1 MKVARFWVRESATLV
16 DERGRE
22 HSTVAW
28 GWSSD
33 SVEEASLR
41 AKSAAERIIRWVVG
55 PNNNDPTPSAQY
67 QYFGGRPPREEIL
80 QEFHDASGETFA
92 TITRNIY
99 GSTVLN
105 CRDFMF
111 IDIDCREPPALLRWV
126 RAIFGIR
133 GPTRRSEAGALQN
146 ISYWSSVNP
155 HTALKVYR
163 TAAGLRVAIVD
174 RSIQANDPDVHGIL
188 KELERSTN
196 PSSAVAANWRRWAI
210 TRKGIAMKAY
220 SSDLRERVLLDCDAG
235 METRQ
240 AAVKHRV
247 SESWI
252 RRLKQRRRDT
262 GETTPRPC
270 RNRRVAKWLAYA
282 DRLQEL
288 VRQQPDATLGELATA
303 LGGELRPQTIS
314 RALKTL
320 RLTFKKSASRR
331 GARPARR
338 GDASAVVAAVAVGNA
353 REATGFH

>member
-1 MKVARFWVRESATLV
+1 
-16 DERGRE
+16 
-22 HSTVAW
+22 
-28 GWSSD
+28 
-33 SVEEASLR
+33 
-41 AKSAAERIIRWVVG
+41 
-55 PNNNDPTPSAQY
+55 
-67 QYFGGRPPREEIL
+67 
-80 QEFHDASGETFA
+80 
-92 TITRNIY
+92 
-99 GSTVLN
+99 
-105 CRDFMF
+105 
-111 IDIDCREPPALLRWV
+111 
-126 RAIFGIR
+126 
-133 GPTRRSEAGALQN
+133 
-146 ISYWSSVNP
+146 
-155 HTALKVYR
+155 
-163 TAAGLRVAIVD
+163 
-174 RSIQANDPDVHGIL
+174 
-188 KELERSTN
+188 
-196 PSSAVAANWRRWAI
+196 
-210 TRKGIAMKAY
+210 MKAY

-262 GETTPRPC
+262 GETTPRSC

-353 REATGFH
+353 REATGLH

>member
-1 MKVARFWVRESATLV
+1 
-16 DERGRE
+16 
-22 HSTVAW
+22 
-28 GWSSD
+28 
-33 SVEEASLR
+33 
-41 AKSAAERIIRWVVG
+41 
-55 PNNNDPTPSAQY
+55 
-67 QYFGGRPPREEIL
+67 
-80 QEFHDASGETFA
+80 
-92 TITRNIY
+92 
-99 GSTVLN
+99 
-105 CRDFMF
+105 
-111 IDIDCREPPALLRWV
+111 
-126 RAIFGIR
+126 
-133 GPTRRSEAGALQN
+133 
-146 ISYWSSVNP
+146 
-155 HTALKVYR
+155 
-163 TAAGLRVAIVD
+163 
-174 RSIQANDPDVHGIL
+174 
-188 KELERSTN
+188 
-196 PSSAVAANWRRWAI
+196 
-210 TRKGIAMKAY
+210 MKAY